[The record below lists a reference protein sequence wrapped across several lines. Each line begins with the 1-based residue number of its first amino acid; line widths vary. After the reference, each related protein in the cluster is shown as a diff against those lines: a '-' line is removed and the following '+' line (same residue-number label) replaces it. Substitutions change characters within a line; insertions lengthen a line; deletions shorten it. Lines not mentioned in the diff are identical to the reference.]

1 MSPVPSDSV
10 GSGSGHLAE
19 PEAVDEFAL
28 IADLF
33 VPLTGG
39 HPAARGLADDAAFLV
54 AEPGTETVLTVDAM
68 VAGVHF
74 LPDDPPDL
82 IARKLIR
89 VNLSDLAAKGAEPVA
104 LLLAAAFP
112 HDVTADW
119 LRAFAEGL
127 RQDLTT
133 YDTVLIGGDTVAT
146 PGPLTLSL
154 TAIGRVAA
162 GQGLPR
168 SGASVGDDIW
178 VSGTIGD
185 GSLGLRAARGELNG
199 LSAADVAFL
208 ADRYRLPRPR
218 IELGPRL
225 IGLAGA
231 SMDVSDGLIQDLGH
245 LCRASGVGARIEMAL
260 VPLSDSASRAVDFG
274 LVTLA
279 SLLSGGD
286 DYEVLFTASPRFAE
300 AVAALG
306 GSLGLPLTRIGA
318 IVAHADA
325 VTVIDPA
332 GSPLVPVEGGWRHF
346 RAGQRRDV

>member
-1 MSPVPSDSV
+1 V
-10 GSGSGHLAE
+10 AE
-19 PEAVDEFAL
+19 PPVDEFAL
-28 IADLF
+28 IAELF

-39 HPAARGLADDAAFLV
+39 HPAARGLSDDAAFL
-54 AEPGTETVLTVDAM
+54 ADQPGCDTVLTVDAM

-82 IARKLIR
+82 IARKLVR

-112 HDVTADW
+112 QDVTAAW
-119 LRAFAEGL
+119 LRAFAAGL
-127 RQDLTT
+127 GQDLAT
-133 YDTVLIGGDTVAT
+133 YRTVLIGGDTVAT

-162 GQGLPR
+162 GQGIAR

-185 GSLGLRAARGELNG
+185 GALGLRAARGDLDG
-199 LSAADVAFL
+199 LLGSDDVAFL

-218 IELGPRL
+218 VALGPRL

-231 SMDVSDGLIQDLGH
+231 SMDVSDGLVQDLGH
-245 LCRASGVGARIEMAL
+245 LCRASGAGARIEAAR
-260 VPLSDSASRAVDFG
+260 VPLSAPADRAVAAG

-279 SLLSGGD
+279 SLFSGGD
-286 DYEVLFTASPRFAE
+286 DYEVLFTAPPEAKSAVVALSAE
-300 AVAALG
+300 
-306 GSLGLPLTRIGA
+306 LGLPLTGIGS
-318 IVAHADA
+318 IVAGAG
-325 VTVIDPA
+325 VTTIGPD
-332 GSPLVPVEGGWRHF
+332 GEPLDSARGGWRHF
-346 RAGQRRDV
+346 RAGS